1 MSGFES
7 PNNMLLKIE
16 LEHIKTSVRTMLQ
29 NRSNEMQQMVA
40 EALERT
46 INEDWVQASI
56 NHAVKSVV
64 NDAIDDITKNY
75 KLKQAIAELID
86 DAVVK
91 MVRNTK
97 IE

>member
-1 MSGFES
+1 MSGFEL
-7 PNNMLLKIE
+7 PNNMILKIE

-29 NRSNEMQQMVA
+29 NRSNEMQQMVT
-40 EALERT
+40 ESLERT
-46 INEDWVQASI
+46 INEDWVQESI
-56 NHAVKSVV
+56 NQAVKVV
-64 NDAIDDITKNY
+64 VKDAIDEVTKSY

>member
-1 MSGFES
+1 MSGFEL
-7 PNNMLLKIE
+7 PNNMILKIE
-16 LEHIKTSVRTMLQ
+16 LEHIKTSVRSMLQ
-29 NRSNEMQQMVA
+29 NRSNEMQQMIAV
-40 EALERT
+40 ALERT
-46 INEDWVQASI
+46 INEDWVQDSI
-56 NHAVKSVV
+56 NQAVKVV
-64 NDAIDDITKNY
+64 VKDAIDEVTKSY

>member
-1 MSGFES
+1 MSGFEL
-7 PNNMLLKIE
+7 PNNMILKIE
-16 LEHIKTSVRTMLQ
+16 LEHIKTSVRTVLQ
-29 NRSNEMQQMVA
+29 NRSNEMQQMVT
-40 EALERT
+40 ESLERT
-46 INEDWVQASI
+46 INEDWVQDSI
-56 NHAVKSVV
+56 NQAVKVV
-64 NDAIDDITKNY
+64 VKDAIDEVTKSY

>member
-1 MSGFES
+1 MSGFEL
-7 PNNMLLKIE
+7 PNNMILRIE

-29 NRSNEMQQMVA
+29 NRSNEMQQMVT
-40 EALERT
+40 ESLERT
-46 INEDWVQASI
+46 INEDWVQDSI
-56 NHAVKSVV
+56 NQAVKVV
-64 NDAIDDITKNY
+64 VKDAIDEVTKSY

>member
-1 MSGFES
+1 MSGFEV
-7 PNNMLLKIE
+7 PNNMILKIE

-29 NRSNEMQQMVA
+29 NRSNEMQQMIT
-40 EALERT
+40 ESLERT
-46 INEDWVQASI
+46 INEDWVQDSI
-56 NHAVKSVV
+56 NQAVKVV
-64 NDAIDDITKNY
+64 VKDAIDDVTKSY